1 MLNYS
6 KFHKIEHSN
15 ISFNFR
21 FMDRVHHSE
30 IKNAPESGCYIYG
43 YILLFYSFIY
53 LFINLLL
60 KLKYGS
66 LYLEGG
72 RWDERI
78 RSI

>member
-1 MLNYS
+1 MLQ
-6 KFHKIEHSN
+6 
-15 ISFNFR
+15 R
-21 FMDRVHHSE
+21 VVATFM
-30 IKNAPESGCYIYG
+30 GIY
-43 YILLFYSFIY
+43 YCFIYLFIY